1 MPDKLLRFLLETYG
15 DLILQDLRWETFVKF
30 VQLDKSRQVLIL
42 QHCFPVTKQVAN
54 LISSNLKWLLREEL
68 MKRFTC
74 LRNVPELDLGYLSK
88 IRELEGRTQ
97 MADLSLFLRNQKFAS
112 YLLKLYGPLQ
122 GIPFPELMEI
132 SKGLEKFLKDEQDKL
147 LRSKPDSID
156 EVKRLLVTEKEMS
169 AVGLASI
176 THDQQYQIRDTLMEQ
191 AEKQLGIKLRHEELS
206 ESEVLEKACKEIVR
220 LTKLTPLAYQRL
232 TAGLALKIAS
242 MDTRLSIFDIP
253 PGCGKTLI
261 LLLLA
266 TALSTIEVK
275 RVLYLTPNDYLK
287 IVAYK
292 LVEGSDTH
300 SAQPDSMAKVLHM
313 TFNEYLNSD
322 ALTDFC
328 VVLIDE
334 FDEFLHAAS
343 AFVN

>member
-1 MPDKLLRFLLETYG
+1 
-15 DLILQDLRWETFVKF
+15 
-30 VQLDKSRQVLIL
+30 
-42 QHCFPVTKQVAN
+42 
-54 LISSNLKWLLREEL
+54 
-68 MKRFTC
+68 
-74 LRNVPELDLGYLSK
+74 
-88 IRELEGRTQ
+88 
-97 MADLSLFLRNQKFAS
+97 
-112 YLLKLYGPLQ
+112 
-122 GIPFPELMEI
+122 ME
-132 SKGLEKFLKDEQDKL
+132 
-147 LRSKPDSID
+147 
-156 EVKRLLVTEKEMS
+156 
-169 AVGLASI
+169 
-176 THDQQYQIRDTLMEQ
+176 
-191 AEKQLGIKLRHEELS
+191 
-206 ESEVLEKACKEIVR
+206 
-220 LTKLTPLAYQRL
+220 
-232 TAGLALKIAS
+232 
-242 MDTRLSIFDIP
+242 TRLSIFDIP

-266 TALSTIEVK
+266 TALSTIKVK